1 MTDHSKSR
9 LLSLV
14 SALVLSCCC
23 GTLPAT
29 AQSAA
34 LGQEAFPARN
44 DARVNSQFEEFERAD
59 RERIKPYLRSLSWL
73 YDEGWIQARQNELF
87 LYFFAK
93 LKHETTPPF
102 VGEQDLLQWHAARHQ
117 KLYTEN
123 LINEQPQ
130 IADENAAWELIAE
143 DLKVCAPLL
152 NSDAPLAKRRAAFA
166 VVAAN
171 IPLIGAVLGDAHAT
185 RLTYEGFLLP
195 YLELANPGPN
205 LWPAQ
210 GQILLNGYTW
220 MLQDENSDRVGKLSR
235 MMIRYGEAD
244 YDARYGQ
251 HMADAT
257 RFVYGNYLESHG
269 QPLRAIAY
277 WREITAPSL
286 LPGAKALYQ
295 RLEKEQETSG
305 LPKP

>member
-1 MTDHSKSR
+1 MTDHPKTR

-14 SALVLSCCC
+14 SALALSYCC

-34 LGQEAFPARN
+34 RGQGAFPSRN
-44 DARVNSQFEEFERAD
+44 DARANGQFEEFERVD
-59 RERIKPYLRSLSWL
+59 RERIKPYLRSLHWL
-73 YDEGWIQARQNELF
+73 YDDGWIQARQNELF

-93 LKHETTPPF
+93 LKHETAPPF
-102 VGEQDLLQWHAARHQ
+102 VGEQNLLQWHAARHQ
-117 KLYTEN
+117 KIYAES

-152 NSDAPLAKRRAAFA
+152 NSDETVAKRRAAFA
-166 VVAAN
+166 VVAADM
-171 IPLIGAVLGDAHAT
+171 PLIGAVLGDAHAA

-195 YLELANPGPN
+195 YLELANAGPS

-210 GQILLNGYTW
+210 GQILLSGYTW
-220 MLQDENSDRVGKLSR
+220 MLQDEISDKAEDLSR

-251 HMADAT
+251 QIADTT
-257 RFVYGNYLESHG
+257 RFVYGSYLESQG

-295 RLEKEQETSG
+295 RIEAEQKTS
-305 LPKP
+305 KP